1 MWIIP
6 KNFSGTYPS
15 VQGTQELGLES
26 NEFCQLCEKSL
37 MWKSKATQ
45 SKTWLTR
52 WNKDTYLQH
61 LSTQTLKPFHSQ
73 TFVDAWTSYL
83 AAFPASPLA
92 KPGREEAPKTHA
104 ISSPTLP
111 MESTPVQQDM
121 FSSKTSKE
129 SSPPKPLT
137 GRVFSDMSSENWKDC
152 VTRRRGE
159 YSQRQKQAQAIR
171 ESEYLSLLQEMEN
184 HSMTCSP
191 DTQSQN
197 PPSGQQ
203 DPTNNS
209 LNGKNQE
216 SSNWL
221 TPRVLEVDE
230 SYENYQQ
237 RMVNSK
243 NPKNIGKKRPSN
255 LTMQVKL
262 QDNWPTPTTQEI
274 EHKNMVLT
282 KTGRRLTKD
291 GSNSHSL
298 NLTDKVNQ
306 ENWATPNTMDH
317 LPSRSVESQMQRALG
332 VRKGRSKPDNLRE
345 QVDPEQVAVY
355 QEAKNWPTPTQDSAT
370 ERTKKYAQGGKP
382 LTVAVQEA
390 AKDNWPTPAARDHKG
405 TNSPEKTLARV
416 DAGLRGNMG
425 QLPNAV
431 MVNEI
436 KNWPTPTAAEGSKI
450 GGQANYGQVGLSNH
464 PSIVGL
470 VTREKGIKSGKEK
483 NWATPLSRDHKGSY
497 SPEAL
502 VRKDGKSRMDELPQQ
517 AQYDETNISKV
528 GKLNPSWVE
537 QLMGLPVQ
545 WSMLPEPTSAH
556 RVSRLML
563 LGNGVVPQQ
572 AELAFRTLLA
582 QADLNRQS

>member
-61 LSTQTLKPFHSQ
+61 LSTLTLKPSHSQ

-92 KPGREEAPKTHA
+92 KLGQEDQPKTHA
-104 ISSPTLP
+104 ISSPTLLQ
-111 MESTPVQQDM
+111 ESTPVQQDM

-137 GRVFSDMSSENWKDC
+137 GKVFSDMSSENWNSYIIQ
-152 VTRRRGE
+152 RRSE
-159 YSQRQKQAQAIR
+159 YSVRQKQAQATK
-171 ESEYLSLLQEMEN
+171 ESEYLSLLQGMES

-191 DTQSQN
+191 GTQSQN
-197 PPSGQQ
+197 PPSGRQ
-203 DPTNNS
+203 DPINNNM
-209 LNGKNQE
+209 NGKNQE

-255 LTMQVKL
+255 LTMQVGL
-262 QDNWPTPTTQEI
+262 QE
-274 EHKNMVLT
+274 
-282 KTGRRLTKD
+282 
-291 GSNSHSL
+291 S
-298 NLTDKVNQ
+298 
-306 ENWATPNTMDH
+306 WATPNTMDH

-355 QEAKNWPTPTQDSAT
+355 QEAKNWPTPTESDMKDT
-370 ERTKKYAQGGKP
+370 WNGGRG
-382 LTVAVQEA
+382 E
-390 AKDNWPTPAARDHKG
+390 
-405 TNSPEKTLARV
+405 TLV
-416 DAGLRGNMG
+416 
-425 QLPNAV
+425 
-431 MVNEI
+431 
-436 KNWPTPTAAEGSKI
+436 SKM
-450 GGQANYGQVGLSNH
+450 
-464 PSIVGL
+464 
-470 VTREKGIKSGKEK
+470 KEK
-483 NWATPLSRDHKGSY
+483 RS
-497 SPEAL
+497 
-502 VRKDGKSRMDELPQQ
+502 
-517 AQYDETNISKV
+517 
-528 GKLNPSWVE
+528 GKLNPDWCE
-537 QLMGLPVQ
+537 QLMGLPVG
-545 WSMLPEPTSAH
+545 WTKINDADD
-556 RVSRLML
+556 RISRLIAI
-563 LGNGVVPQQ
+563 GNGVVPQT
-572 AELAFRTLLA
+572 AALAWVTLSEKIK
-582 QADLNRQS
+582 Q

>member
-1 MWIIP
+1 MWIVP
-6 KNFSGTYPS
+6 KNFSDTYPF
-15 VQGTQELGLES
+15 VQGIQDLGLDS
-26 NEFCQLCEKSL
+26 SEFCQLCERSL
-37 MWKSKATQ
+37 MSKSKPTQ
-45 SKTWLTR
+45 FKTWLTK
-52 WNKDTYLQH
+52 WNKDSYLQH
-61 LSTQTLKPFHSQ
+61 LCTQTLKPSHSQ

-83 AAFPASPLA
+83 AAFPASPSV
-92 KPGREEAPKTHA
+92 KPGQEDQQKTHA

-184 HSMTCSP
+184 RSMTCSP

-197 PPSGQQ
+197 PPSGQP
-203 DPTNNS
+203 DLTNNS
-209 LNGKNQE
+209 LSGKSQE
-216 SSNWL
+216 S
-221 TPRVLEVDE
+221 
-230 SYENYQQ
+230 
-237 RMVNSK
+237 
-243 NPKNIGKKRPSN
+243 
-255 LTMQVKL
+255 
-262 QDNWPTPTTQEI
+262 
-274 EHKNMVLT
+274 
-282 KTGRRLTKD
+282 
-291 GSNSHSL
+291 
-298 NLTDKVNQ
+298 
-306 ENWATPNTMDH
+306 WATPNTMDH

-355 QEAKNWPTPTQDSAT
+355 QEAKNWPTPTASEAL
-370 ERTKKYAQGGKP
+370 KKGAQP
-382 LTVAVQEA
+382 Q
-390 AKDNWPTPAARDHKG
+390 
-405 TNSPEKTLARV
+405 
-416 DAGLRGNMG
+416 
-425 QLPNAV
+425 
-431 MVNEI
+431 
-436 KNWPTPTAAEGSKI
+436 
-450 GGQANYGQVGLSNH
+450 YGQICLSNH
-464 PSIVGL
+464 PIIVGP
-470 VTREKGIKSGKEK
+470 VTREKKVKSGNEK
-483 NWATPLSRDHKGSY
+483 KWATPTTRDHKGSY

-537 QLMGLPVQ
+537 QLMGLPVK
-545 WSMLPEPTSAH
+545 WSMLPEPTSVH

-572 AELAFRTLLA
+572 AEVAFRTLLA
-582 QADLNRQS
+582 QADQDHRS

>member
-1 MWIIP
+1 MWIVP
-6 KNFSGTYPS
+6 KNFSGIYPS
-15 VQGTQELGLES
+15 VQGIQDLGLDS
-26 NEFCQLCEKSL
+26 NEFCQLCERSL
-37 MWKSKATQ
+37 MSKSKPTQ
-45 SKTWLTR
+45 FKTWLTR
-52 WNKDTYLQH
+52 WNKDSYLQH
-61 LSTQTLKPFHSQ
+61 LCTQTLKPSHSQ

-92 KPGREEAPKTHA
+92 KPEQEDQQKTHG

-137 GRVFSDMSSENWKDC
+137 GKVFSDMSSENWKDC

-159 YSQRQKQAQAIR
+159 YSVRQKQAQAIR
-171 ESEYLSLLQEMEN
+171 ESEYLSLLQEMESR
-184 HSMTCSP
+184 SMTCSP

-197 PPSGQQ
+197 PPSGQP
-203 DPTNNS
+203 DLTNNS
-209 LNGKNQE
+209 LNGKSQE
-216 SSNWL
+216 SSNWP
-221 TPRVLEVDE
+221 TPRAVDGEGGLVTRTEFDGKRFKSVRLSGQTFGSKLRDAVENLE
-230 SYENYQQ
+230 
-237 RMVNSK
+237 
-243 NPKNIGKKRPSN
+243 
-255 LTMQVKL
+255 
-262 QDNWPTPTTQEI
+262 NWPTPTTQEI

-306 ENWATPNTMDH
+306 ENW
-317 LPSRSVESQMQRALG
+317 
-332 VRKGRSKPDNLRE
+332 
-345 QVDPEQVAVY
+345 
-355 QEAKNWPTPTQDSAT
+355 PTPRHQD
-370 ERTKKYAQGGKP
+370 GKHGAP
-382 LTVAVQEA
+382 TDWEMTTDHVGTANSLRVKA
-390 AKDNWPTPAARDHKG
+390 A
-405 TNSPEKTLARV
+405 
-416 DAGLRGNMG
+416 
-425 QLPNAV
+425 
-431 MVNEI
+431 

-464 PSIVGL
+464 PSVVGS
-470 VTREKGIKSGKEK
+470 VKREKKVKSGNEK
-483 NWATPLSRDHKGSY
+483 KRAIP
-497 SPEAL
+497 
-502 VRKDGKSRMDELPQQ
+502 VRKDGKFRMDLFPQQ

-572 AELAFRTLLA
+572 AEVAFRTLLA
-582 QADLNRQS
+582 QADQDHRS

>member
-15 VQGTQELGLES
+15 VQGTQELGLDS

-83 AAFPASPLA
+83 AAFPVSPSA

-137 GRVFSDMSSENWKDC
+137 GRVFSDMSSENWNSYIIQ
-152 VTRRRGE
+152 RRSE
-159 YSQRQKQAQAIR
+159 YSVRQKQAQATK
-171 ESEYLSLLQEMEN
+171 ESEYLSLLQEMESP
-184 HSMTCSP
+184 SMTCSP

-209 LNGKNQE
+209 LNGKSQE
-216 SSNWL
+216 S
-221 TPRVLEVDE
+221 
-230 SYENYQQ
+230 
-237 RMVNSK
+237 
-243 NPKNIGKKRPSN
+243 
-255 LTMQVKL
+255 
-262 QDNWPTPTTQEI
+262 
-274 EHKNMVLT
+274 
-282 KTGRRLTKD
+282 
-291 GSNSHSL
+291 
-298 NLTDKVNQ
+298 
-306 ENWATPNTMDH
+306 WATPNTMDH

-355 QEAKNWPTPTQDSAT
+355 QEAKNWPTPT
-370 ERTKKYAQGGKP
+370 
-382 LTVAVQEA
+382 
-390 AKDNWPTPAARDHKG
+390 
-405 TNSPEKTLARV
+405 
-416 DAGLRGNMG
+416 
-425 QLPNAV
+425 
-431 MVNEI
+431 
-436 KNWPTPTAAEGSKI
+436 AAEGSKI

-483 NWATPLSRDHKGSY
+483 NWPTPNVSDIKGANVPHDIGRNYLRSEVLDDY
-497 SPEAL
+497 
-502 VRKDGKSRMDELPQQ
+502 KKS
-517 AQYDETNISKV
+517 S

>member
-92 KPGREEAPKTHA
+92 KPGREEAPKTHG

-137 GRVFSDMSSENWKDC
+137 GRVFSDMSSENWNSYIIQ
-152 VTRRRGE
+152 RRSE
-159 YSQRQKQAQAIR
+159 YSVRQKQAQAIR
-171 ESEYLSLLQEMEN
+171 ESEYLSLLQEMESP
-184 HSMTCSP
+184 SMTCSP

-197 PPSGQQ
+197 PPLGQQ

-209 LNGKNQE
+209 LNGKSQE
-216 SSNWL
+216 S
-221 TPRVLEVDE
+221 
-230 SYENYQQ
+230 
-237 RMVNSK
+237 
-243 NPKNIGKKRPSN
+243 
-255 LTMQVKL
+255 
-262 QDNWPTPTTQEI
+262 
-274 EHKNMVLT
+274 
-282 KTGRRLTKD
+282 
-291 GSNSHSL
+291 
-298 NLTDKVNQ
+298 
-306 ENWATPNTMDH
+306 WATPNTMDH

-355 QEAKNWPTPTQDSAT
+355 QEAKNWPTPT
-370 ERTKKYAQGGKP
+370 
-382 LTVAVQEA
+382 
-390 AKDNWPTPAARDHKG
+390 
-405 TNSPEKTLARV
+405 
-416 DAGLRGNMG
+416 
-425 QLPNAV
+425 
-431 MVNEI
+431 
-436 KNWPTPTAAEGSKI
+436 AAEGSKI

-483 NWATPLSRDHKGSY
+483 NWPTPNVSDIKGANVPHDIGRNYLRSEVLDDY
-497 SPEAL
+497 
-502 VRKDGKSRMDELPQQ
+502 KKS
-517 AQYDETNISKV
+517 S

>member
-15 VQGTQELGLES
+15 VQGTQELGLGS

-92 KPGREEAPKTHA
+92 KPGREEAPKTHG
-104 ISSPTLP
+104 ISSPTLLQ
-111 MESTPVQQDM
+111 ESTPVQQDM

-129 SSPPKPLT
+129 SSPPKRLT
-137 GRVFSDMSSENWKDC
+137 GKVFSDMSSENWNSYIIQ
-152 VTRRRGE
+152 RRSE
-159 YSQRQKQAQAIR
+159 YSVRQKQAQATK
-171 ESEYLSLLQEMEN
+171 ESEYLSLLQEMES

-203 DPTNNS
+203 DLINNS
-209 LNGKNQE
+209 TDGKSQE
-216 SSNWL
+216 SWA
-221 TPRVLEVDE
+221 
-230 SYENYQQ
+230 
-237 RMVNSK
+237 
-243 NPKNIGKKRPSN
+243 
-255 LTMQVKL
+255 
-262 QDNWPTPTTQEI
+262 TPTT
-274 EHKNMVLT
+274 
-282 KTGRRLTKD
+282 
-291 GSNSHSL
+291 
-298 NLTDKVNQ
+298 
-306 ENWATPNTMDH
+306 
-317 LPSRSVESQMQRALG
+317 
-332 VRKGRSKPDNLRE
+332 
-345 QVDPEQVAVY
+345 
-355 QEAKNWPTPTQDSAT
+355 
-370 ERTKKYAQGGKP
+370 
-382 LTVAVQEA
+382 
-390 AKDNWPTPAARDHKG
+390 
-405 TNSPEKTLARV
+405 
-416 DAGLRGNMG
+416 
-425 QLPNAV
+425 
-431 MVNEI
+431 
-436 KNWPTPTAAEGSKI
+436 
-450 GGQANYGQVGLSNH
+450 
-464 PSIVGL
+464 
-470 VTREKGIKSGKEK
+470 
-483 NWATPLSRDHKGSY
+483 RDHKGSY

-502 VRKDGKSRMDELPQQ
+502 VRKDGKSRLDALPQQ

>member
-92 KPGREEAPKTHA
+92 KPGQEDRPKTHG

-137 GRVFSDMSSENWKDC
+137 GRVFSDMSSENWNSYIIQ
-152 VTRRRGE
+152 RRSE
-159 YSQRQKQAQAIR
+159 YSVRQKQAQAIR
-171 ESEYLSLLQEMEN
+171 ESEYLSLLQEMESP
-184 HSMTCSP
+184 SMTCSP

-209 LNGKNQE
+209 LNGKSQE
-216 SSNWL
+216 S
-221 TPRVLEVDE
+221 
-230 SYENYQQ
+230 
-237 RMVNSK
+237 
-243 NPKNIGKKRPSN
+243 
-255 LTMQVKL
+255 
-262 QDNWPTPTTQEI
+262 
-274 EHKNMVLT
+274 
-282 KTGRRLTKD
+282 
-291 GSNSHSL
+291 
-298 NLTDKVNQ
+298 
-306 ENWATPNTMDH
+306 WATPNTMDH

-355 QEAKNWPTPTQDSAT
+355 QEAKNWPTPT
-370 ERTKKYAQGGKP
+370 
-382 LTVAVQEA
+382 
-390 AKDNWPTPAARDHKG
+390 
-405 TNSPEKTLARV
+405 
-416 DAGLRGNMG
+416 
-425 QLPNAV
+425 
-431 MVNEI
+431 
-436 KNWPTPTAAEGSKI
+436 AAEGSKI

-483 NWATPLSRDHKGSY
+483 NWPTPNVSDIKGANVPHDIGRNYLRSEVLDDY
-497 SPEAL
+497 
-502 VRKDGKSRMDELPQQ
+502 KKS
-517 AQYDETNISKV
+517 S

>member
-61 LSTQTLKPFHSQ
+61 LSTLTLKPSHSQ

-92 KPGREEAPKTHA
+92 KPGREEAPKTHG

-121 FSSKTSKE
+121 FSLRMSKE

-137 GRVFSDMSSENWKDC
+137 GRVFSDMSSENWNSYIIQ
-152 VTRRRGE
+152 RRSE
-159 YSQRQKQAQAIR
+159 YSVRQKQAQAIR
-171 ESEYLSLLQEMEN
+171 ESEYLSLLQEMESP
-184 HSMTCSP
+184 SMTCSP

-197 PPSGQQ
+197 PPLGQQ

-209 LNGKNQE
+209 LNGKSQE
-216 SSNWL
+216 SWA
-221 TPRVLEVDE
+221 
-230 SYENYQQ
+230 
-237 RMVNSK
+237 
-243 NPKNIGKKRPSN
+243 
-255 LTMQVKL
+255 
-262 QDNWPTPTTQEI
+262 TPTT
-274 EHKNMVLT
+274 
-282 KTGRRLTKD
+282 
-291 GSNSHSL
+291 
-298 NLTDKVNQ
+298 
-306 ENWATPNTMDH
+306 
-317 LPSRSVESQMQRALG
+317 
-332 VRKGRSKPDNLRE
+332 
-345 QVDPEQVAVY
+345 
-355 QEAKNWPTPTQDSAT
+355 
-370 ERTKKYAQGGKP
+370 
-382 LTVAVQEA
+382 
-390 AKDNWPTPAARDHKG
+390 
-405 TNSPEKTLARV
+405 
-416 DAGLRGNMG
+416 
-425 QLPNAV
+425 
-431 MVNEI
+431 
-436 KNWPTPTAAEGSKI
+436 
-450 GGQANYGQVGLSNH
+450 
-464 PSIVGL
+464 
-470 VTREKGIKSGKEK
+470 
-483 NWATPLSRDHKGSY
+483 RDHKGSY

-502 VRKDGKSRMDELPQQ
+502 VRKDGKSRLDALPQQ

>member
-1 MWIIP
+1 MWIVP
-6 KNFSGTYPS
+6 KNFSDTYPF
-15 VQGTQELGLES
+15 VQGIQDLGLDS
-26 NEFCQLCEKSL
+26 SEFCQLCERSL
-37 MWKSKATQ
+37 MSKSKPTQ
-45 SKTWLTR
+45 FKTWLTK
-52 WNKDTYLQH
+52 WNKDSYLQH
-61 LSTQTLKPFHSQ
+61 LCTQTLKPSHSQ

-83 AAFPASPLA
+83 VAFPASPSV
-92 KPGREEAPKTHA
+92 KPGQEDQQKTHA

-184 HSMTCSP
+184 RSMTCSP

-197 PPSGQQ
+197 PPSGQP
-203 DPTNNS
+203 DLTNNS
-209 LNGKNQE
+209 LSGKSQE
-216 SSNWL
+216 S
-221 TPRVLEVDE
+221 
-230 SYENYQQ
+230 
-237 RMVNSK
+237 
-243 NPKNIGKKRPSN
+243 
-255 LTMQVKL
+255 
-262 QDNWPTPTTQEI
+262 
-274 EHKNMVLT
+274 
-282 KTGRRLTKD
+282 
-291 GSNSHSL
+291 
-298 NLTDKVNQ
+298 
-306 ENWATPNTMDH
+306 WATPNTMDH

-355 QEAKNWPTPTQDSAT
+355 QEAKNWPTPTASEAL
-370 ERTKKYAQGGKP
+370 KKGAQP
-382 LTVAVQEA
+382 Q
-390 AKDNWPTPAARDHKG
+390 
-405 TNSPEKTLARV
+405 
-416 DAGLRGNMG
+416 
-425 QLPNAV
+425 
-431 MVNEI
+431 
-436 KNWPTPTAAEGSKI
+436 
-450 GGQANYGQVGLSNH
+450 YGQICLSNH
-464 PSIVGL
+464 PIIVGP
-470 VTREKGIKSGKEK
+470 VTREKKVKSGNEK
-483 NWATPLSRDHKGSY
+483 KWATPTTRDHKGSY

-572 AELAFRTLLA
+572 AEVAFRTLLA
-582 QADLNRQS
+582 QADQDHRS

>member
-15 VQGTQELGLES
+15 VQGTQELGLDS

-61 LSTQTLKPFHSQ
+61 LSTQTLKPSRSQ

-92 KPGREEAPKTHA
+92 KPGREEAPKTHG

-121 FSSKTSKE
+121 FSLRMSKE
-129 SSPPKPLT
+129 SSPPKRLT
-137 GRVFSDMSSENWKDC
+137 GRVFSDMSSENWNSYIIQ
-152 VTRRRGE
+152 RRSE
-159 YSQRQKQAQAIR
+159 YSVRQKQAQAIR
-171 ESEYLSLLQEMEN
+171 ESEYLSLLQEMESR
-184 HSMTCSP
+184 SMTYSP

-262 QDNWPTPTTQEI
+262 QDNWPTPRAS
-274 EHKNMVLT
+274 NP
-282 KTGRRLTKD
+282 
-291 GSNSHSL
+291 GSR
-298 NLTDKVNQ
+298 
-306 ENWATPNTMDH
+306 PNGKGGKI
-317 LPSRSVESQMQRALG
+317 LAEE
-332 VRKGRSKPDNLRE
+332 VRK
-345 QVDPEQVAVY
+345 
-355 QEAKNWPTPTQDSAT
+355 QESS
-370 ERTKKYAQGGKP
+370 
-382 LTVAVQEA
+382 
-390 AKDNWPTPAARDHKG
+390 NWPTPAARDHKG

-416 DAGLRGNMG
+416 DAGLRGHTG

-436 KNWPTPTAAEGSKI
+436 KNWATPKARDHLGAVNPNFLIRKDGRHRMDALPEQTKYDPTSYTNWPTAAEGSKI
-450 GGQANYGQVGLSNH
+450 GLSNH
-464 PSIVGL
+464 PSIVGS
-470 VTREKGIKSGKEK
+470 VTREKEIKSGKEK
-483 NWATPLSRDHKGSY
+483 NWPTPNVSDIY
-497 SPEAL
+497 SANVPHDIGRNYLRSEVL
-502 VRKDGKSRMDELPQQ
+502 DDYKKS
-517 AQYDETNISKV
+517 S

-572 AELAFRTLLA
+572 AEVAFRTLLA

>member
-61 LSTQTLKPFHSQ
+61 LSTLTLKPSHSQ

-83 AAFPASPLA
+83 VAFPASPSV
-92 KPGREEAPKTHA
+92 KPGQEDQQKTHA

-137 GRVFSDMSSENWKDC
+137 GRVFSDMSSENWNSYIIQ
-152 VTRRRGE
+152 RRSE
-159 YSQRQKQAQAIR
+159 YSVRQKQAQAIR

-291 GSNSHSL
+291 GSNNHSL

-382 LTVAVQEA
+382 LTVVAVYQEA
-390 AKDNWPTPAARDHKG
+390 
-405 TNSPEKTLARV
+405 
-416 DAGLRGNMG
+416 
-425 QLPNAV
+425 
-431 MVNEI
+431 
-436 KNWPTPTAAEGSKI
+436 KNWPTPTASEALKKGA
-450 GGQANYGQVGLSNH
+450 QPQYGQICLSNH
-464 PSIVGL
+464 PIIVGP
-470 VTREKGIKSGKEK
+470 VTREKKVKSGNEK
-483 NWATPLSRDHKGSY
+483 KWATPTTRDHKGSY

-502 VRKDGKSRMDELPQQ
+502 VRKDGKSRMDLLPQQ

-537 QLMGLPVQ
+537 QLMGLPVK
-545 WSMLPEPTSAH
+545 WSMLPEPTSVH

>member
-15 VQGTQELGLES
+15 VQGTQELGLDS

-92 KPGREEAPKTHA
+92 KPGREEAPKTHG

-137 GRVFSDMSSENWKDC
+137 GRVFSDMSSENWNSYIIQ
-152 VTRRRGE
+152 RRSE
-159 YSQRQKQAQAIR
+159 YSVRQKQAQAIR
-171 ESEYLSLLQEMEN
+171 ESEYLSLLQEMESP
-184 HSMTCSP
+184 SMTCSP

-197 PPSGQQ
+197 PPLGQQ

-209 LNGKNQE
+209 LNGKSQE
-216 SSNWL
+216 S
-221 TPRVLEVDE
+221 
-230 SYENYQQ
+230 
-237 RMVNSK
+237 
-243 NPKNIGKKRPSN
+243 
-255 LTMQVKL
+255 
-262 QDNWPTPTTQEI
+262 
-274 EHKNMVLT
+274 
-282 KTGRRLTKD
+282 
-291 GSNSHSL
+291 
-298 NLTDKVNQ
+298 
-306 ENWATPNTMDH
+306 WATPNTMDH

-355 QEAKNWPTPTQDSAT
+355 QEAKNWPTPT
-370 ERTKKYAQGGKP
+370 
-382 LTVAVQEA
+382 
-390 AKDNWPTPAARDHKG
+390 
-405 TNSPEKTLARV
+405 
-416 DAGLRGNMG
+416 
-425 QLPNAV
+425 
-431 MVNEI
+431 
-436 KNWPTPTAAEGSKI
+436 AAEGSKI

-483 NWATPLSRDHKGSY
+483 NWPTPNVSDIKGANVPHDIGRNYLRSEVLDDY
-497 SPEAL
+497 
-502 VRKDGKSRMDELPQQ
+502 KKS
-517 AQYDETNISKV
+517 S